1 MEPEKKLETEILE
14 VLEKDARTPHDTL
27 AIMLGVSVEKIDKEI
42 ERMER
47 ENIIIQYTAAV
58 NWNKT
63 CHSTVEALIEV
74 RVSPQRD
81 YGFDAMAKRIYR
93 YPEVRS
99 VYLVSGAYDLLVQVE
114 GASLQEVAY
123 FVSSKLSVI
132 DNVVS
137 TATHFIL
144 KKYKTD
150 GIIMD
155 DPDMDPR
162 LVVAP

>member
-1 MEPEKKLETEILE
+1 MEPEKNLEAEILE

-27 AIMLGVSVEKIDKEI
+27 AIMLGVSVEEIDKEI

-47 ENIIIQYTAAV
+47 ENIIVQYTAAV

-63 CHSTVEALIEV
+63 NHSAVEALIEV
-74 RVSPQRD
+74 RVSPQRN
-81 YGFDAMAKRIYR
+81 YGFDAMARRIYR

-99 VYLVSGAYDLLVQVE
+99 VYLVSGGYDLLVQVE
-114 GASLQEVAY
+114 GASLHEVAY

-132 DNVVS
+132 DNVIS
-137 TATHFIL
+137 TSTHFIL

-150 GIIMD
+150 GIVMD
-155 DPDMDPR
+155 DPDADPR